1 MEYSNFYIIDTA
13 TGKPVACANTA
24 EEAQAIADRY
34 FTIEASVVSIDTICE
49 KMVEDVAFDPIW
61 FAFITRQTAFGA
73 SGMVNVQK
81 EGI

>member
-1 MEYSNFYIIDTA
+1 
-13 TGKPVACANTA
+13 
-24 EEAQAIADRY
+24 
-34 FTIEASVVSIDTICE
+34 
-49 KMVEDVAFDPIW
+49 MVEDVAFDPIW